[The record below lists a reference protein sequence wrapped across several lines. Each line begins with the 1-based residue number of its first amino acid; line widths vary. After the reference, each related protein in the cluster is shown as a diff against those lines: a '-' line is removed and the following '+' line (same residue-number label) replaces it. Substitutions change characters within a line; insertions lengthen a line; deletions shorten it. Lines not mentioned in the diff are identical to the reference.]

1 MSECKKLFIYHTA
14 MGIMA
19 TLFLLNAS
27 PAYGDVTNAVHTVTK
42 VAFMGKAVS
51 NELVRISQD
60 GTIGTDIRQLAVSV
74 LENHD
79 HSGTNSYDEIAT
91 FVTNWTMTAEPP
103 MTTNTIVVMKTSLEL
118 GISAFNQLQGY
129 ASDTNTP
136 PYLREVAG
144 RMVTNIIQYVGD

>member
-1 MSECKKLFIYHTA
+1 
-14 MGIMA
+14 MA
-19 TLFLLNAS
+19 AVFLWNTF
-27 PAYGDVTNAVHTVTK
+27 PVDGDVTNAVHTVIK

-60 GTIGTDIRQLAVSV
+60 GTIGADIRQLAANV

-79 HSGTNSYDEIAT
+79 HSGTNSYDEIAA

-103 MTTNTIVVMKTSLEL
+103 MTTNTISVMRKSLEL
-118 GISAFNQLQGY
+118 GVSAFNQLQGY
-129 ASDTNTP
+129 VSDTNTP

-144 RMVTNIIQYVGD
+144 QMVTNIIQNTGD